1 MSSPLIHNQLNAT
14 LRTISHGEGV
24 WLYDTEGRRLLDGSS
39 GAVVVNIGHG
49 RPEVVQAIAEQAA
62 RVTYTHRG
70 SYTSEAAEVL
80 AARLTE
86 YTGYAGA
93 WFVNSGAEANEAAM
107 QFALQYF
114 REIGQPE
121 RYWFLSH
128 QFGFHGS
135 TLGAL
140 SMSGHTRRVILG
152 DLALDFPR
160 LPTPHAFVD
169 AQGLSDAEYSARLLA
184 GAREIIAA
192 EAHRL
197 AAIVVEPVGGATFGA
212 TTPPDGYLQGLRALC
227 DEYGVLLITDEVM
240 SGMGRTGKPLAAQHW
255 GVQADLVALGKGLG
269 AGYTPVAATLLSRKI
284 LTALENGSGRILGG
298 HTYAGNPLSLATALA
313 VLEVSAREDVDA
325 RAAAHGERLTAR
337 LAELRERHPIV
348 ADTRGIGLLQ
358 AVELVRRDDQPLGS
372 VAGAVIA
379 AAIARG
385 LLIYAA
391 SGGYNDALMITP
403 PLTITDE
410 ELDFMLEAL
419 DGALGDVEAALGG
432 A

>member
-1 MSSPLIHNQLNAT
+1 MSSPLIHNQLNAD
-14 LRTISHGEGV
+14 LRTISHAEGV
-24 WLYDTEGRRLLDGSS
+24 WLYDTDGERLLDGSS
-39 GAVVVNIGHG
+39 GAVVVNIGHAH
-49 RPEVVQAIAEQAA
+49 PEVVRAIAEQAA

-70 SYTSEAAEVL
+70 SFTSAPAEAL

-121 RYWFLSH
+121 RHWFLSH
-128 QFGFHGS
+128 EFGFHGS

-140 SMSGHTRRVILG
+140 SMSGHTRRVVLG

-160 LPTPHAFVD
+160 LPTPHAFLD
-169 AQGLSDAEYSARLLA
+169 AAGLSDAEYSARLLA
-184 GAREIIAA
+184 GARERIAA

-197 AAIVVEPVGGATFGA
+197 AAVVIEPVGGATFGA

-255 GVQADLVALGKGLG
+255 GVQADIVALGKGLG
-269 AGYTPVAATLLSRKI
+269 AGYTPVAATLLSRKV
-284 LTALENGSGRILGG
+284 LTALEEGSGRILGG

-313 VLEVSAREDVDA
+313 VLDVSARERVDE
-325 RAAAHGERLTAR
+325 RAALRGQRLGEGLR
-337 LAELRERHPIV
+337 ELRERHPIV
-348 ADTRGIGLLQ
+348 ADARGIGLLQ
-358 AVELVRRDDQPLGS
+358 AIELVRGDDQPLGS
-372 VAGAVIA
+372 VAAAVIA
-379 AAIARG
+379 AAASRG

-403 PLTITDE
+403 PLTITEE
-410 ELDFMLEAL
+410 ELEFLLEAL
-419 DGALGDVEAALGG
+419 DGALGDAEAARG
-432 A
+432 